1 MTELGR
7 LKCHGIDIGGL
18 SQADR
23 QHIEELGLNAWLS
36 EAEKAQLQKRITQR
50 SAAKIQNR
58 SSRTRKPC
66 VICGKEFLAKRTDA
80 VYCSDRCKMRG
91 SRNNLRDR
99 RQAGPNVTISEKPG
113 LQSIQP

>member
-1 MTELGR
+1 MTELER
-7 LKCHGIDIGGL
+7 LKCHGVDIGGL

-23 QHIEELGLNAWLS
+23 QRIEELGLNAWLS
-36 EAEKAQLQKRITQR
+36 EVEREQEQKRITVR
-50 SAAKIQNR
+50 SKIQNR
-58 SSRTRKPC
+58 SSRTRKSC

-91 SRNNLRDR
+91 SRHNLHHRS
-99 RQAGPNVTISEKPG
+99 QAGPNVTISEKPG